1 VSGPVADTLL
11 GVLRLGGYVGYVLV
25 AGTIAFASLIWPDGF
40 RDRLLA
46 RVGATGAVVALLTT
60 VGTPVVQ
67 AWARLTS
74 LLEVSGRTDAVAA
87 LIRSA
92 TLVLILTLLPELT
105 GQHAVGAG
113 PRIAAGVA
121 AGSIAVTYV
130 IQSDALSIRWPV
142 VALIATSAH
151 IFATAA
157 WLGGLVAL
165 AIVVIPRSNRDA
177 LHAILPRFSRLAV
190 AGVVTLTVTGV
201 IHALLA
207 ADGIRPLLSSSYGL
221 VLILKV
227 ALFAIMLLLG
237 NQGRAYAT
245 RLARR
250 ELEDFDATAA
260 PAGLRVLAVAV
271 GAELALAFGVL
282 AMTSLLVAVAPV
294 SG

>member
-1 VSGPVADTLL
+1 MTDPIADTIL
-11 GVLRLGGYVGYVLV
+11 GVLRLGGYVGFVLV

-46 RVGATGAVVALLTT
+46 RVGATGAVLALLTS
-60 VGTPVVQ
+60 VGTPIVQ
-67 AWARLTS
+67 AWAQHVS
-74 LLEVSGRTDAVAA
+74 LLDMGGRTEGVTA
-87 LIRSA
+87 LVRVA
-92 TLVLILTLLPELT
+92 TLVLILTLLPDLT
-105 GQHAVGAG
+105 ARHTVGTG

-121 AGSIAVTYV
+121 AGVVAVTYV
-130 IQSDALSIRWPV
+130 VGSDALSIRWPV
-142 VALIATSAH
+142 VALVATSAH

-165 AIVVIPRSNRDA
+165 AIVVVPRSNRDA

-190 AGVVTLTVTGV
+190 SSVITLTVTGIV
-201 IHALLA
+201 HALLA
-207 ADGIRPLLSSSYGL
+207 AGGVRPLVTSTYGL
-221 VLILKV
+221 VLFLKV
-227 ALFAIMLLLG
+227 GLFALMLLLG

-250 ELEDFDATAA
+250 ELEDFDASAA

-282 AMTSLLVAVAPV
+282 AITSLLVTVAP
-294 SG
+294 GGG

>member
-105 GQHAVGAG
+105 GRHAVGAG
-113 PRIAAGVA
+113 PRIAAGVAAGVA

-237 NQGRAYAT
+237 NQGRA
-245 RLARR
+245 
-250 ELEDFDATAA
+250 
-260 PAGLRVLAVAV
+260 
-271 GAELALAFGVL
+271 
-282 AMTSLLVAVAPV
+282 
-294 SG
+294 